1 MPHTR
6 LPGLQDIEQAA
17 RVVYRQFQARPQYH
31 WGLSSQR
38 LGTDCW
44 IKHENHTPVGAFKIR
59 GGLTYFDALE
69 KRGEPGASW
78 RRRSARNWPTA
89 WPAASPT
96 SWRSTSCAA
105 HRPHRAGHRRG
116 SGTRHAPAAL
126 RHAQRGRGRGR
137 CQFCRRHAAARPEQR
152 QVVGSTLCGGNVDS
166 ATLASVLG
174 GWRRP
179 SSPRS
184 VDIGLQP
191 NKDGRKQLSIQ

>member
-96 SWRSTSCAA
+96 SWRSTSL
-105 HRPHRAGHRRG
+105 RRT
-116 SGTRHAPAAL
+116 STTSCRSQTRKWHAPCASCTPTRTTWPRARAL
-126 RHAQRGRGRGR
+126 PVLPPR
-137 CQFCRRHAAARPEQR
+137 AAARPEQR

-184 VDIGLQP
+184 VNIGLQP